1 MSIDRQ
7 LPPEENL
14 REFSITLPFGTKSPE
29 SFAEA
34 ENYFVCTTPDQP
46 LNKKSTSCDQG
57 LHDDESWK
65 CRDFPESHQ
74 VCGHYGVFTFKY
86 PNYRVSETDKEIRM
100 NVSRSGGG
108 YGNVT
113 ISYFIKHFTTNDSD
127 LVATA
132 QYTTSQTLSFEEGVI
147 ERTFKISILDD
158 NIVEENEVFQVVL
171 EVPEGGGSVGAQFRS
186 NITIVDNDL
195 PLISAK
201 LSKLL
206 QNTTSA
212 VAGTPFKVYLN
223 AVAAN
228 GKAINTGG
236 ELFFAVIE
244 NDESQWM
251 NPGTSSNSQRNFLR
265 KTCDV
270 NDVFGNGTYEV
281 SCGGIVTQGRYQLRL
296 WHAFPSSL
304 RGDYFYDAFFENL
317 AVYRLDQKVNF
328 TWGTGRLIPRGR
340 DYISIRWSGAIRT
353 EGAGLYQFKVDAND
367 QARLWVDG
375 DLLID
380 HWHENAVYLE
390 PSRSVE
396 LRAETLYEVVLEYR
410 EVTGSAH
417 ARLLWSTPGSNSKI
431 HVVPQQN
438 LYTLFEIDRS
448 PVQVTIYSD
457 NTAAFTTECTG
468 DGLFG
473 AMALHTSYF
482 SFCPRDQYRNM
493 RDDYSVAVL
502 TSTQVFATAL
512 TLIDDMG
519 YEGSG
524 PESIYPV
531 TTFNPVT
538 SCFDSSYT
546 PTRAGR
552 YQLDITYYS
561 QWSDLA
567 QESVVGA
574 PFFLTVLPDKT
585 SGPISLV
592 IGLTP
597 LNQGGLLKAE
607 AGKCYSFN
615 VTARDKAFNN
625 RKQGGDNIQV
635 YLFIHHYN

>member
-1 MSIDRQ
+1 M
-7 LPPEENL
+7 
-14 REFSITLPFGTKSPE
+14 
-29 SFAEA
+29 
-34 ENYFVCTTPDQP
+34 
-46 LNKKSTSCDQG
+46 
-57 LHDDESWK
+57 
-65 CRDFPESHQ
+65 
-74 VCGHYGVFTFKY
+74 
-86 PNYRVSETDKEIRM
+86 
-100 NVSRSGGG
+100 
-108 YGNVT
+108 
-113 ISYFIKHFTTNDSD
+113 
-127 LVATA
+127 
-132 QYTTSQTLSFEEGVI
+132 
-147 ERTFKISILDD
+147 
-158 NIVEENEVFQVVL
+158 
-171 EVPEGGGSVGAQFRS
+171 GAQFRA

-538 SCFDSSYT
+538 ACFDSSYT

-597 LNQGGLLKAE
+597 LNQGGLLEAE

-625 RKQGGDNIQV
+625 RKLGGDNVQV
-635 YLFIHHYN
+635 YLFIHYYN